1 MTGWEG
7 FLDEGWDLE
16 GVGPTALPVCAQ
28 ENGHWLKTPVAR
40 RRADKQIT
48 GFTADASSRNFETCG
63 NYDFGFNF
71 TSESWPVRT

>member
-1 MTGWEG
+1 
-7 FLDEGWDLE
+7 LDDGCDLE
-16 GVGPTALPVCAQ
+16 GAGPTALPVCARVA
-28 ENGHWLKTPVAR
+28 GHWQKTPVAR

-71 TSESWPVRT
+71 TSESWPVHLEP

>member
-1 MTGWEG
+1 VMGWEG
-7 FLDEGWDLE
+7 FFDNGCDLD
-16 GVGPTALPVCAQ
+16 GVPALPVCAQ
-28 ENGHWLKTPVAR
+28 LTGQWQKVPVAR

-71 TSESWPVRT
+71 TSESWPMHLEP

>member
-1 MTGWEG
+1 M
-7 FLDEGWDLE
+7 DDACDLE
-16 GVGPTALPVCAQ
+16 GVPALSACAQ
-28 ENGHWLKTPVAR
+28 LAGHWQKVPVAR

-71 TSESWPVRT
+71 TSESWPAHLEP

>member
-1 MTGWEG
+1 
-7 FLDEGWDLE
+7 
-16 GVGPTALPVCAQ
+16 V
-28 ENGHWLKTPVAR
+28 PVAR

-71 TSESWPVRT
+71 TSESWPMRT

>member
-1 MTGWEG
+1 MVDGTG
-7 FLDEGWDLE
+7 LE
-16 GVGPTALPVCAQ
+16 GVELTVLSVCAQ
-28 ENGHWLKTPVAR
+28 VAGHWLKTPVAR

-71 TSESWPVRT
+71 TSESWPAHLEP